1 MSSSIKLC
9 TIAICCLDGKC
20 SFFLHVLSRE
30 RCSVCVLCLYK
41 VSLRLRARFERPS
54 DRLCGDHGQVWTDLL
69 EVRHEPW
76 GPVEI
81 NERQLEGEQTALF
94 LGAPM
99 TCQGAWEARW
109 PWEGGQRVLGR
120 GRWGES
126 RQKRRKGFVPPNWNL
141 QNRR

>member
-1 MSSSIKLC
+1 MENALFSYMSC
-9 TIAICCLDGKC
+9 PGKGA
-20 SFFLHVLSRE
+20 LSVSCVSTKSACGYE
-30 RCSVCVLCLYK
+30 PGLSGLVTVCV
-41 VSLRLRARFERPS
+41 VTMGR
-54 DRLCGDHGQVWTDLL
+54 CGQTSWKFAMS
-69 EVRHEPW
+69 
-76 GPVEI
+76 PVEI
-81 NERQLEGEQTALF
+81 NERLLEGEQTALF